1 MSPTDDSLKDLMSF
15 SDIAKQLGVQR
26 SSVQLYHRRARLNR
40 EAGTVRE
47 GDMPEPDLQ
56 TPRSP
61 MWKRSTVEDWANKR
75 RPYRRTDRTEE

>member
-1 MSPTDDSLKDLMSF
+1 MSPTDDPLKDLMSF
-15 SDIAKQLGVQR
+15 SDIADQLGVKR

-40 EAGTVRE
+40 EAGHPRP

-61 MWKRSTVEDWANKR
+61 MWKRSTVEEWAKQR
-75 RPYRRTDRTEE
+75 RPYRRSSE

>member
-1 MSPTDDSLKDLMSF
+1 MSPTDESLKDLMSF
-15 SDIAKQLGVQR
+15 EDIAKLLGVKR

-40 EAGTVRE
+40 DAGTVRP

-61 MWKRSTVEDWANKR
+61 MWKKATVEEWANKR
-75 RPYRRTDRTEE
+75 RPYRRSA

>member
-15 SDIAKQLGVQR
+15 SDIAKKLGVKR

-40 EAGTVRE
+40 EAGIVRA

-61 MWKRSTVEDWANKR
+61 MWKTATVEDWAKTR
-75 RPYRRTDRTEE
+75 RPYRRTQKDEL